1 MLNLR
6 LIARILPL
14 LAVLGLTS
22 GCQVHLA
29 IGTPEQK
36 FEHHAAAKPGD
47 PTPPVPVEV
56 FESEQASH
64 VQQSVAAI
72 STAHRSAKDEQTAV
86 RQASDQKQPASK
98 RVATAST
105 TKFRMPN
112 LIKQAGLFG
121 GVSLIDGHEEL
132 PLTSPQINGTTVDG
146 FAAMAAGESVI
157 MMETSATALPID
169 LPTALRLSGAENWNV
184 QIAAEK
190 VQEARA
196 RLDAAKL
203 LWLPSLNVGVGY
215 TKHEG
220 QIQSTPGQVI
230 DVSRNSLFV
239 GGGANLSQAPL
250 TGGAGGPARLMV
262 DLSLADAIFSPLAA
276 RQVVHAAQARE
287 TVEFNDT
294 LRDAADAYYQL
305 VGAQGQLA
313 MAQKNLDDARK
324 FEKLTESFVVA
335 GKGSRAD
342 TSRARVE
349 TSRRKQAI
357 IRAETDA
364 KVAGVELTRILRLGS
379 ETDLIVFED
388 KPVAVAF
395 VSEAE
400 SLPAL
405 IAHAHMYR
413 PEMAQHQAEV
423 ELNRE
428 RLRAERWR
436 PLLPNVHVGISAGGF
451 GGGVNDE
458 LHQLD
463 GRGDFDLLAVWQLKN
478 LGFGTRAAQREQRSR
493 LRQSVFANFR
503 IRDVVAA
510 DVARAFHEMHALR
523 KQLDLA
529 EKNVELSRESH
540 RKNDARIRGLEGLPL
555 EALNALQT
563 LASSREDYITAV
575 TEYNRA
581 QVRLLHAIGRQIGEA
596 TSVSEVGPSLQTVT
610 EGELRMPPLPVPLQ
624 SIEIG
629 Q

>member
-1 MLNLR
+1 MFKLR
-6 LIARILPL
+6 PIARILPL
-14 LAVLGLTS
+14 LTVLGLSS

-29 IGTPEQK
+29 IGTPGQK
-36 FEHHAAAKPGD
+36 FEHHAAAQPGD
-47 PTPPVPVEV
+47 LTPTVSGDGSEMEHASHDQQTVAEKSPTPQP
-56 FESEQASH
+56 
-64 VQQSVAAI
+64 AAGG
-72 STAHRSAKDEQTAV
+72 KVVV
-86 RQASDQKQPASK
+86 RQASGQNQPKSN
-98 RVATAST
+98 RVATASA

-112 LIKQAGLFG
+112 LIQQGGLFG
-121 GVSLIDGHEEL
+121 KAKLIGGLKKL
-132 PLTSPQINGTTVDG
+132 PLTPPRINETTVDG
-146 FAAMAAGESVI
+146 FAPMAAGESAI
-157 MMETSATALPID
+157 EIQSSAEAFPID
-169 LPTALRLSGAENWNV
+169 LPTALRLSGAENWDV

-203 LWLPSLNVGVGY
+203 LWLPSLNGGVGY

-220 QIQSTPGQVI
+220 QIQATPGQVI

-262 DLSLADAIFSPLAA
+262 DLSLANAIFSPLAA
-276 RQVVHAAQARE
+276 RQVVKAAQARE

-305 VGAQGQLA
+305 VGAQWQLA
-313 MAQKNLDDARK
+313 MAKKNLDDARD
-324 FEKLTESFVVA
+324 FENLTESFVVA
-335 GKGSRAD
+335 GKGSQAD

-357 IRAETDA
+357 IRAETAA

-379 ETDLIVFED
+379 ETDLMVFED

-395 VSEAE
+395 VSEQE

-405 IAHAHMYR
+405 IARAHMFR

-436 PLLPNVHVGISAGGF
+436 PLLPNVHVGVSAGGF
-451 GGGVNDE
+451 GGGVNDD
-458 LHQLD
+458 LDQLD

-493 LRQSVFANFR
+493 FRQSVFANSR

-510 DVARAFHEMHALR
+510 DVAKAFHEMHAQR
-523 KQLDLA
+523 KQLNLA
-529 EKNVELSRESH
+529 ETNVELSRESH

-555 EALNALQT
+555 EAMNALQT

-581 QVRLLHAIGRQIGEA
+581 QVRLLHAIGRQIGET
-596 TSVSEVGPSLQTVT
+596 TSEPKVVSSQPTLIEA
-610 EGELRMPPLPVPLQ
+610 ELRMPPLPSP
-624 SIEIG
+624 SAEIG